1 MNISIL
7 MGRLTADPEI
17 KTGAKKDGTEF
28 KTATFNLAVDGY
40 KDHTDFIRVVAFDKK
55 AEVIEK
61 YFKKG
66 NKILVKGRINTG
78 SYTKQD
84 GTKVYTT
91 DVYLEE
97 LDFCE
102 SKQSEQPQQADGFT
116 EIPDDFLNDPSLP
129 F

>member
-7 MGRLTADPEI
+7 MGRLTADPTI
-17 KTGAKKDGTEF
+17 KTGTRPDGSTF
-28 KTATFNLAVDGY
+28 TTATFTLAVDGY
-40 KDHTDFIRVVAFDKK
+40 KEHTDFIRVVAFDKK
-55 AEVIEK
+55 ADVIEK

-66 NKILVKGRINTG
+66 SRILVKGRINTG
-78 SYTKQD
+78 SYTNKD
-84 GTKVYTT
+84 GQKVYTT

-102 SKQSEQPQQADGFT
+102 SKQSEQPQQADGFLDV
-116 EIPDDFLNDPSLP
+116 PDNLEDDDLP

>member
-28 KTATFNLAVDGY
+28 KTATFTLAVDGY

-66 NKILVKGRINTG
+66 NKILIKGRINTG
-78 SYTKQD
+78 SYTNKD
-84 GTKVYTT
+84 GQKVYTT
-91 DVYLEE
+91 DVYLDE

-102 SKQSEQPQQADGFT
+102 SKQSEQPQQADGFLDV
-116 EIPDDFLNDPSLP
+116 PDNLDDESLP

>member
-7 MGRLTADPEI
+7 MGRLTADPVI
-17 KTGAKKDGTEF
+17 KTGIRPDGSTF
-28 KTATFNLAVDGY
+28 TTATFTLAVDGY
-40 KDHTDFIRVVAFDKK
+40 KEHTDFIRVVAFDKK
-55 AEVIEK
+55 ADVIEK

-66 NKILVKGRINTG
+66 SRILVKGRINTG
-78 SYTKQD
+78 SYTTKD
-84 GTKVYTT
+84 GQKVYTT

-102 SKQSEQPQQADGFT
+102 SKQEQPQQADGFLDV
-116 EIPDDFLNDPSLP
+116 PDSLEDDDLP

>member
-1 MNISIL
+1 
-7 MGRLTADPEI
+7 MGRLTADPVI
-17 KTGAKKDGTEF
+17 KTGTRPDGSTF

-55 AEVIEK
+55 ADVIEK

-66 NKILVKGRINTG
+66 SRILVKGRINTG